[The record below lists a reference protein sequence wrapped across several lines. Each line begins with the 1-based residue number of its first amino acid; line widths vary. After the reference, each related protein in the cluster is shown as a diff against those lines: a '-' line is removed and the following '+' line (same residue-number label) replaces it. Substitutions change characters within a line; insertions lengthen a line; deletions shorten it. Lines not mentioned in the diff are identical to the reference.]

1 MEQALKIEISGTA
14 LNGKDIEVF
23 ERRVHQRIIANAP
36 AAKNESYNFARL
48 NWRFVWTAEKFD
60 INKVDSLDKYIRR
73 LINDFLDKWTYGIN
87 IDYIESGGV

>member
-1 MEQALKIEISGTA
+1 MEKALKIEISGTA

-23 ERRVHQRIIANAP
+23 ERRVHQRVIAIAP

-48 NWRFVWTAEKFD
+48 EWRFVWTVESFE
-60 INKVDSLDKYIRR
+60 IDKIDTLHGNIKR